1 MFKFCKE
8 EIKGINFKFIPK
20 ETMEVTRANLKT
32 RFLNAKTVPG
42 TRSYHHFVPLSI
54 SCIGAKRTSIDEEY
68 ALKFGFASEVEQIHT
83 SFSLNCFTISLYD
96 KEYWIGLVE
105 EIDSAQK
112 DIKVKFMH
120 PKCPAKSYFWPI
132 RDDVCWVPEEDLLS
146 TINAPTTATG
156 RQYKLLAADEEILH
170 QNIYEIPLIRT

>member
-1 MFKFCKE
+1 
-8 EIKGINFKFIPK
+8 
-20 ETMEVTRANLKT
+20 MEVTRANLKT

-42 TRSYHHFVPLSI
+42 TRSYNHFVPLS
-54 SCIGAKRTSIDEEY
+54 SLCIGAKRKSIDEKY
-68 ALKFGFASEVEQIHT
+68 ALKFDFALEVEQICT
-83 SFSLNCFTISLYD
+83 SFSLNSFTICLYD

-120 PKCPAKSYFWPI
+120 PKCPARSYFWPM
-132 RDDVCWVPEEDLLS
+132 RDNVCWIPEEDILS

-156 RQYKLLAADEEILH
+156 RQYKLLAADEEIFTKIL
-170 QNIYEIPLIRT
+170 